1 MTAKNTPIKDF
12 FKANSYNILVSVLSA
27 ASVVIISYFSIRQD
41 MAIFNQRL
49 TANEELDK
57 VQHQLFV
64 TKGELADVKERLDRI
79 ENKLDQLL
87 YK

>member
-1 MTAKNTPIKDF
+1 MSQRNDTIKEF
-12 FKANSYNILVSVLSA
+12 FRTNSFNILVSIVSA
-27 ASVVIISYFSIRQD
+27 ASVAILSFFSFRQD
-41 MAIFNQRL
+41 LAIYNQRL
-49 TANEELDK
+49 TANEELDR

-64 TKGELADVKERLDRI
+64 TKGELQDVKERLERM